1 MIKTND
7 VGLFGK
13 LPAHGDFIYR
23 DLPSH
28 FINAWDAWLQ
38 GFIANSQQELGDD
51 WLDIYLT
58 SPIWRFVFTDGIFD
72 RHYWAGIILPS
83 VDRVG
88 RYFPFSIATRIT
100 TTANPFSLIQQ
111 DNWFTRIEDLAL
123 SALDGQMLLD
133 ELSAEINKQKINV
146 ESAIQAPP
154 QTKSAGVNGLVLP
167 FHNGITKPDQAYTYL
182 LDGLLRSSA
191 PTYSIWTTAN
201 GSERVTPVLAT
212 TQGLPSLRHTTA
224 LLDGNW
230 QDSGWSLITATSHTH
245 DSSINIL

>member
-28 FINAWDAWLQ
+28 FINAWDTWLQ
-38 GFIANSQQELGDD
+38 GFIAHSQQELGDS

-58 SPIWRFVFTDGIFD
+58 SPIWRFVFSDGIFD
-72 RHYWAGIILPS
+72 RYHWAGIVLPS

-88 RYFPFSIATRIT
+88 RYFPFSIATRIAT
-100 TTANPFSLIQQ
+100 AANPFSLIQQ
-111 DNWFTRIEDLAL
+111 NNWFTRIEDLAL

-133 ELSAEINKQKINV
+133 DLVIEINKQKINI
-146 ESAIQAPP
+146 EPTTPMQL
-154 QTKSAGVNGLVLP
+154 QTKAADTTGSVLQ
-167 FHNGITKPDQAYTYL
+167 FNESITTPEQAYPYL
-182 LDGLLRSSA
+182 LDGLLRGSA
-191 PTYSIWTTAN
+191 PTYSVWTTAN
-201 GSERVTPVLAT
+201 GSERVVPVLAA
-212 TQGLPSLRHTTA
+212 TQGLPGLRHTTA

-230 QDSGWSLITATSHTH
+230 LDSGWSLIAPLSSHSRLA
-245 DSSINIL
+245 D